1 MKIKWLGHASFLIE
15 AGDGKRIITD
25 PYEPGSYG
33 GAVGYKKI
41 EESADIVT
49 VSHEHEDHNCCK
61 DMKGS
66 PEIVKGTGEKAI
78 KGIKISGVPS
88 YHDSSGGSE
97 RGENT
102 IFSFEIDGMKVCHLG
117 DLGHL
122 LSDEDSSKIGDV
134 DVLLIPVGGFYTIDA
149 AEATKVVGK
158 LNPKVVVP
166 MHYKTEV
173 LGFDIAGVDNFLADK
188 KNVKRLDSSEIELK
202 KESLPAE
209 SEIVVL
215 KHAL

>member
-1 MKIKWLGHASFLIE
+1 MKIKWLGHSSFLIE

-25 PYEPGSYG
+25 PYESGSYG

-41 EESADIVT
+41 EEPADIVT
-49 VSHEHEDHNCCK
+49 VSHEHEDHNCYK
-61 DMKGS
+61 DIKGS
-66 PEIVKGTGEKAI
+66 PEVVKGTGEKAI
-78 KGIKISGVPS
+78 KGFKILGIPS
-88 YHDSSGGSE
+88 YHDPSGGSE

-122 LSDEDSSKIGDV
+122 LSEEDSSKIGDV
-134 DVLLIPVGGFYTIDA
+134 DVLFIPVGGFYTIDA
-149 AEATKVVGK
+149 AEATKVMEK

-188 KNVKRLDSSEIELK
+188 KNVKKLDSSEIELK